1 MQPNAVGPL
10 FFTRFSRSEL
20 IRQVC
25 MRQKVLLQM
34 WEDWNTCR
42 CPYFPNNFAQNP
54 LEVETPPE
62 IANGRVGLLL
72 CPLRN
77 AGQQRVE
84 RLMQVP
90 EEARREQTRIENAE
104 HLRKQSL
111 AREREEARKNSQ
123 ARRELDGRRQR
134 RRQGRG
140 GAGGGNLRR

>member
-1 MQPNAVGPL
+1 
-10 FFTRFSRSEL
+10 
-20 IRQVC
+20 

-34 WEDWNTCR
+34 WEDWNSCR

-54 LEVETPPE
+54 LEAETPPE
-62 IANGRVGLLL
+62 IANEGVRPLLR
-72 CPLRN
+72 PLPN
-77 AGQQRVE
+77 TEQQRVE
-84 RLMQVP
+84 RIMQVR
-90 EEARREQTRIENAE
+90 EEARRREQTEIENAE

-123 ARRELDGRRQR
+123 ARRELEGRRQG